1 SMAASRETLKRTS
14 TARCTTRSLTI
25 NVVRVWEENPPKG
38 EPAVAWHLYTSLPIK
53 TKKQIERIV
62 DIYRSRW
69 LIEEYFKALKT
80 GCQIERRLFS
90 TLNSWYKMIALYLP
104 IANTLLNLR
113 HMDDSEYVANENR
126 QVLSHTQI

>member
-1 SMAASRETLKRTS
+1 QEPIDDIEEALKV
-14 TARCTTRSLTI
+14 I
-25 NVVRVWEENPPKG
+25 
-38 EPAVAWHLYTSLPIK
+38 
-53 TKKQIERIV
+53 
-62 DIYRSRW
+62 DIYRRRW
-69 LIEEYFKALKT
+69 VIEEYFKALKT